1 MKKYFFYIIGL
12 IFVSCLYTQGQ
23 CVGNCTTVT
32 ATLQDSS
39 IQTWSN
45 AIIQTIIV
53 PPFGNPAPLLNNG
66 VPIAVPHSTIS
77 ADGSGVFTI
86 SLDDNSKVTPG
97 GSQWQFILCP
107 NATVTN
113 CTIVTLGISGAS
125 VNISTQ
131 LNNALIVPVVNTVP
145 TIYRGYND
153 TEALGGQGA
162 IYWRVSD
169 NTLRGCELVIC
180 PGSGW
185 IAIGGGGGGG
195 AMNISPGVAL
205 GMSPNPINET
215 TGVVFHL
222 DAAVTPGSYTCTNL
236 TVDQQGHVTSA
247 ANGTCGGASTINN
260 ALQFSP
266 AYYSAAGSSN
276 QISGL
281 NPPTAPDG
289 VPYIETWQSSGGLAT
304 IPTIVPPG
312 FKHRDITG
320 TTATDT
326 ILSTDCIPKR
336 VAYITSVNVAVT
348 LPTATTLQVPNCV
361 FVVLNGTSG
370 SGTTVTVTPT
380 TWTINTG
387 SGSFTSSLVLQ
398 QGQIAIISVNS
409 SGTNWNADVK
419 EQSVSVSA
427 GVTLTRTSNGITIK
441 PIRAISFTIGDPG
454 GTAFTAGTTVTDY
467 ITVPIACTI
476 TAYNLVL
483 LPSGT
488 ITVKF
493 WKIAT
498 GTAVPTSANSINTS
512 GVGISS
518 GTAIHSTTLSDFTST
533 TVTANDIMAMNVTA
547 SATASYVNGVLQC
560 NE

>member
-1 MKKYFFYIIGL
+1 MKKKLFYLIGL
-12 IFVSCLYTQGQ
+12 IFISCLYTQGQ

-45 AIIQTIIV
+45 AIVQTIIV

-66 VPIAVPHSTIS
+66 VPIAVPHSTFN
-77 ADGSGVFTI
+77 ADSSGAFTI
-86 SLDDNSKVTPG
+86 SLDDNSLLTPS
-97 GSQWQFILCP
+97 GSQWKFILCP

-113 CTIVTLGISGAS
+113 CSIITLGISGAS
-125 VNISTQ
+125 VDISTQ

-145 TIYRGYND
+145 TIFRGYND

-162 IYWRVSD
+162 VYWRVSD

-195 AMNISPGVAL
+195 SMNISPGVAI

-215 TGVVFHL
+215 TGVVYHL

-247 ANGTCGGASTINN
+247 ASGTCGGTSTINN

-266 AYYSAAGSSN
+266 AYYSAVGSSN
-276 QISGL
+276 FISGI
-281 NPPTAPDG
+281 NPPTSPDG
-289 VPYIETWQSSGGLAT
+289 VPYIETWTSSGGLAT

-312 FKHRDITG
+312 LKHRDVTG

-326 ILSTDCIPKR
+326 VLSTDCTPKR
-336 VAYITSVNVAVT
+336 VAYLTSVSVIVT

-361 FVVLNGTSG
+361 FIAVNGTSV

-387 SGSFTSSLVLQ
+387 SGSFNSTLVLQ
-398 QGQIAIISVNS
+398 QGQIAIISVDS
-409 SGTNWNADVK
+409 SGVNWNADVK
-419 EQSVSVSA
+419 EQSVSVSG
-427 GVTLTRTSNGITIK
+427 GVTLTRSSNGITIK

-454 GTAFTAGTTVTDY
+454 GTTFTAGNTVTDY
-467 ITVPIACTI
+467 ITVPFACTI
-476 TAYNLVL
+476 SAYDLIL
-483 LPSGT
+483 QPSGT

-493 WKIAT
+493 WDIAS
-498 GTAVPTSANSINTS
+498 GTAAPTSANSINTS
-512 GVGISS
+512 GVSIST
-518 GTAIHSTTLSDFTST
+518 GTSVHSTVVSDFISTSI
-533 TVTANDIMAMNVTA
+533 AAYDRLAMNVTA
-547 SATASYVNGVLQC
+547 SATASFVNGVLTC
-560 NE
+560 KE